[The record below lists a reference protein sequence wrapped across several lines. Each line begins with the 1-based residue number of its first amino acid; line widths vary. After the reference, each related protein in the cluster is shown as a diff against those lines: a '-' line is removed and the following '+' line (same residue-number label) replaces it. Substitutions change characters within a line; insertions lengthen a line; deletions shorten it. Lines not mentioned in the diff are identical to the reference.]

1 MDSVTEKFSVF
12 DFFNLIIAGMVFIIV
27 LGICHYPQSKDLIV
41 KILKFDND
49 SFLFQTGIMVVFLC
63 EALIIGMILQV
74 VADYI
79 IKEKIG
85 WERKV
90 IGYELITG
98 KLFKNKIRTDS
109 IIKKARRYLNISG
122 DTNLDAEKCEAFF
135 SYCVYYLQ
143 IKGFNKKTEKL
154 YETQGLSELLTC
166 TFFAVPLSSICIL
179 FIQKFIFNMGN
190 LSFDFVKNIYIV
202 SILLGIIF
210 YCRYKLAGR
219 NRIRMIL
226 SIYDI
231 CTETEEKNNKK
242 INEINW

>member
-12 DFFNLIIAGMVFIIV
+12 DFFNLIIAGMVFIIM

-135 SYCVYYLQ
+135 SYCVR
-143 IKGFNKKTEKL
+143 KK
-154 YETQGLSELLTC
+154 
-166 TFFAVPLSSICIL
+166 VP
-179 FIQKFIFNMGN
+179 
-190 LSFDFVKNIYIV
+190 DP
-202 SILLGIIF
+202 
-210 YCRYKLAGR
+210 RY
-219 NRIRMIL
+219 
-226 SIYDI
+226 
-231 CTETEEKNNKK
+231 
-242 INEINW
+242 